1 MDSNSSTKEGEADRG
16 NITAARL
23 VEIDPHSRAS
33 CGWKCEGQVTA
44 GGSDGGDMD
53 RI

>member
-1 MDSNSSTKEGEADRG
+1 MDSNSSTKEAEADRA

-23 VEIDPHSRAS
+23 VGIDPDTQAS
-33 CGWKCEGQVTA
+33 CGWRCEGQVTA
-44 GGSDGGDMD
+44 GGSDGGDMN